1 MSYLDFAT
9 TPPMGWNSWDA
20 YGASINE
27 KQVRAQAEYQA
38 KHLKQFGW
46 DYFVIDIQWSEPTAE
61 SMAYHTF
68 APLRMDEYSRLIP
81 AEERFPS
88 AANGQG
94 FKPIGDYLHSL
105 GLKFGMHMMRGIPR
119 QAVVQNTA
127 LLGTDLRARDIALNN
142 ICEWNSDMYGVD
154 VSKPEGQQYYNSLF
168 DLYAS
173 WGVDFI
179 KVDDIADA
187 KLYHDAHKP
196 EIKAIRQ
203 AIDQT
208 GRAIVLSLSPGPAAL
223 KNGSFFQNNA
233 NMWRITDDFWDNWA
247 ALRNMFDRAA
257 EWAPFIRPGNWPDC
271 DMIPFGHVRVCY
283 GEDNISQFTRAEQY
297 SLMSLWTICQ
307 SPLMFGGRLTDL
319 DPDILKLLTNQ
330 EVLEMHRT
338 LINQREIINQD
349 DWRVWVAHSKDQSY
363 LAIFNLADLDRQ
375 LPAELLKQISVT
387 KATDLWRQQE
397 QTLTNSLQITSH
409 GAFLGKIK

>member
-1 MSYLDFAT
+1 MSYLDFAK
-9 TPPMGWNSWDA
+9 TPPMGWNSWDG
-20 YGASINE
+20 YGASIRE
-27 KQVRAQAEYQA
+27 DEVRAQAEYQA
-38 KHLKQFGW
+38 KHLKDFGW
-46 DYFVIDIQWSEPTAE
+46 NYFVIDIQWSEPTAD
-61 SMAYHTF
+61 SMAYHQF

-81 AEERFPS
+81 AVERFPS

-127 LLGTDLRARDIALNN
+127 ILGTDVRAREIAMNN

-154 VSKPEGQQYYNSLF
+154 VSLPAGQQYYNSLF

-196 EIKAIRQ
+196 EIQAIRQ

-208 GRAIVLSLSPGPAAL
+208 GRSIVLSLSPGPAAL
-223 KNGSFFQNNA
+223 KNGTFFQNNA
-233 NMWRITDDFWDNWA
+233 NMWRITDDFWDDWA

-257 EWAPFIRPGNWPDC
+257 EWSPFIRPGNWPDC
-271 DMIPFGHVRVCY
+271 DMIPFGHVRLRY
-283 GEDNISQFTRAEQY
+283 GENNVSHFTRAEQY
-297 SLMSLWTICQ
+297 SLMTLWTICQ

-319 DPDILKLLTNQ
+319 APETLALLTNRD
-330 EVLEMHRT
+330 VLAMHHS
-338 LINQREIINQD
+338 LIEQREIINQD
-349 DWRVWVAHSKDQSY
+349 DWRVWQAHSQTDTY
-363 LAIFNLADLDRQ
+363 LAIFNLADQDRQ
-375 LPAELLKQISVT
+375 VPQTIIDHLKAT
-387 KATDLWRQQE
+387 TATDLWRG
-397 QTLTNSLQITSH
+397 QTQPLTTDLQVASH
-409 GAFLGKIK
+409 GAFLGRE